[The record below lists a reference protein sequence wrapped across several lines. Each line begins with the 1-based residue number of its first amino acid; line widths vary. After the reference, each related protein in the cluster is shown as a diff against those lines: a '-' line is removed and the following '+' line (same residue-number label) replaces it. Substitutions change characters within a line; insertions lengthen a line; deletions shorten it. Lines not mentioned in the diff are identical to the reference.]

1 VKISLDVL
9 LYSMFGLTVL
19 KYYRPEL
26 FSPGILDSIY
36 FTLLIFAGIFYTI
49 ALIIAAI
56 GLAVIINFVKDDKTK
71 LKMNLSSLN
80 TLGSKVKS
88 AVTYLTN
95 LALIIFSFLVGNWYI
110 AVTFLLTICLTT
122 IYLFYNDKVKV
133 KTAIIALSTVQESN

>member
-1 VKISLDVL
+1 
-9 LYSMFGLTVL
+9 MFGLTVL